1 MAKTLIGYGQ
11 KVDFLIQPSD
21 GVEFWTY
28 RRAYFS
34 LRNESLLAKIGVK
47 IDEISPKYQKP

>member
-21 GVEFWTY
+21 GVEFWTH

-34 LRNESLLAKIGVK
+34 FRNESLLAKIGVK